1 MITHTH
7 THTHTRQLHI
17 SRLVFFLVGNLT
29 SMFFPGL
36 HHTMRREV
44 RQLMRGLVEVSDLGD
59 DDEDELDE
67 SDAELVDGM

>member
-1 MITHTH
+1 
-7 THTHTRQLHI
+7 
-17 SRLVFFLVGNLT
+17 
-29 SMFFPGL
+29 MFFPGL